1 MFLIYVNDLNNASS
15 ILDPM
20 FADDT
25 DRFYSHKNINQF
37 FTKDD
42 EELEKIG
49 DSFKANKLSLN
60 NKENYVHAFSFFIKI
75 PSMMIYL

>member
-1 MFLIYVNDLNNASS
+1 
-15 ILDPM
+15 M

-42 EELEKIG
+42 KELEKIE

-60 NKENYVHAFSFFIKI
+60 NKENYVHAFFF
-75 PSMMIYL
+75 S